1 MSRSFSIRFSFSLLV
16 CCLAVVAFGVRPAW
30 GQAASQGSVN
40 VTVLDPEGKV
50 VPGATLSLQDPSTND
65 MRTARHVRGW
75 NLHVRQP
82 VAGNLQADGGE
93 EGFSEPGFHRRH
105 RPCAGDGHHG
115 EFEGWSGERDGR
127 GP

>member
-50 VPGATLSLQDPSTND
+50 VPGAHLVAAGSLDK
-65 MRTARHVRGW
+65 
-75 NLHVRQP
+75 
-82 VAGNLQADGGE
+82 
-93 EGFSEPGFHRRH
+93 
-105 RPCAGDGHHG
+105 
-115 EFEGWSGERDGR
+115 
-127 GP
+127 